1 MDSRRLN
8 TVSLALIAGSFLF
21 SGALFYWLPDQ
32 IPSHWNIAGEID
44 STMSKGWG
52 AFLMPLIMLGLY
64 GVFQVIPA
72 LSPKGY
78 GIEAANS
85 GFVGIRIAVLALLAL
100 LNVLVLLAALGVPI
114 AMGSTISIAV
124 GVLLAVLGWFLD
136 RLPRNFYVGIRTPW
150 TIVDEDNWT
159 RTHRVGKWL
168 FIAAGFAMIAGGLM
182 GANAYLIV
190 AAALTAGLGPLVFSY
205 LIYRQGPGKA

>member
-8 TVSLALIAGSFLF
+8 TFSLALIVGSFLF

-72 LSPKGY
+72 L
-78 GIEAANS
+78 
-85 GFVGIRIAVLALLAL
+85 
-100 LNVLVLLAALGVPI
+100 
-114 AMGSTISIAV
+114 
-124 GVLLAVLGWFLD
+124 
-136 RLPRNFYVGIRTPW
+136 
-150 TIVDEDNWT
+150 
-159 RTHRVGKWL
+159 
-168 FIAAGFAMIAGGLM
+168 
-182 GANAYLIV
+182 
-190 AAALTAGLGPLVFSY
+190 
-205 LIYRQGPGKA
+205 